1 LSTPPKETVTS
12 AQSDAP
18 GWQRHA
24 RNRLAA
30 LVRRSTTHKVYRDTL
45 PVAKREFALFAAAS
59 ALLLLFLLPV
69 QTTWVDGSKLYEQP
83 AFWPAISIVA
93 MVVFA
98 AGLVWQAVRSKARP
112 GLKTEVW
119 FWLRSLEFVIWFL
132 AYVWLVPIIGYLTA
146 TILLACILG
155 WRVGYRHPK
164 WMALAAVFGLAVVVL
179 FKATL
184 GVNIPAGALY
194 DMLPSGDFRS
204 FLMTNF

>member
-1 LSTPPKETVTS
+1 LSTSPEKPVEP
-12 AQSDAP
+12 AQSNSP

-30 LVRRSTTHKVYRDTL
+30 FVRRSTTRKIYDKAL
-45 PVAKREFALFAAAS
+45 PVAEREFALFAAVA
-59 ALLLLFLLPV
+59 ALLLLFLLPFE
-69 QTTWVDGSKLYEQP
+69 TTWVEGSKLYEQP
-83 AFWPAISIVA
+83 AFWPAISIA
-93 MVVFA
+93 SMVLFA
-98 AGLVWQAVRSKARP
+98 SGLVWQAFRSSSKL
-112 GLKTEVW
+112 GLAEEIW

-132 AYVWLVPIIGYLTA
+132 AYVWLVPIVGYLIA
-146 TILLACILG
+146 TLLLACVLG

-164 WMALAAVFGLAVVVL
+164 WMALAALFGLSVVVL